1 MKRSTPIYYLFLA
14 LVLMIFF
21 QEAIFAYDTGNEA
34 VIEATNEAVSEN
46 KIDFSESAVNVS
58 MFLKMFLGLTA
69 VVALIFV
76 LAWLSRKMKLVQNF
90 VSGYQIKNLASLS
103 LTTREK
109 ICLIEV
115 GDKQML
121 VGVAPGNINQLHVFD
136 NKIELDADASIET
149 SNNLFSKHLK
159 KALGTTLKKETND
172 NKTVKSRGQDR

>member
-1 MKRSTPIYYLFLA
+1 MKRSTPIFYLILA

-21 QEAIFAYDTGNEA
+21 QEVVFANEA
-34 VIEATNEAVSEN
+34 VNESTIEAASEN

-58 MFLKMFLGLTA
+58 IFLKMFLGLTA

-90 VSGYQIKNLASLS
+90 ASGYQIKNLASLS

-121 VGVAPGNINQLHVFD
+121 VGVAPGNVNQLHVFPE
-136 NKIELDADASIET
+136 KIELDADSSIET
-149 SNNLFSKHLK
+149 SNLFSKHLK
-159 KALGTTLKKETND
+159 KALGSTVIKENND
-172 NKTVKSRGQDR
+172 NNKVKSRGQDR